1 MELAVRSSS
10 ASLVPTQRLNRYLRE
25 IRLTRLF
32 GKLRGELYTLLWEYA
47 EREATKN
54 EKVRLLLLPVV
65 RVHGLGLERHRSHKS
80 WLRRAVAATQ
90 IRFSE
95 QRRSFQE
102 LSARKSAVGP
112 REIPFAVGKARVNN
126 VRRDASKLGKVF
138 LGARPRRSRK
148 LASRRRTTLF
158 GPFLDACI
166 PGIHRRKRRRY
177 RRLPSSD
184 CVARGPRKHGL
195 ECKQASRRWCCCAV
209 SFILTRIFPF
219 CFVCEQC
226 CVSVPPYGVLLC
238 PPEKQNQSGLSSY
251 QVCSVVNA
259 AGGEKVCPVEQ
270 QRETSIRRAVP
281 TLPPLERQMGATRA
295 AGKRKAK
302 VKVGLCGSLSSC
314 RCRL

>member
-65 RVHGLGLERHRSHKS
+65 RVHGLGLERHRSYKS

-226 CVSVPPYGVLLC
+226 CVSVAAVRRSLMSAREAKPKWVEQL
-238 PPEKQNQSGLSSY
+238 SGLFGGKCRWRRESLP
-251 QVCSVVNA
+251 CRAA
-259 AGGEKVCPVEQ
+259 AGDVHQTGRPY
-270 QRETSIRRAVP
+270 
-281 TLPPLERQMGATRA
+281 PPSP
-295 AGKRKAK
+295 GKTN
-302 VKVGLCGSLSSC
+302 GCDPGGG
-314 RCRL
+314 